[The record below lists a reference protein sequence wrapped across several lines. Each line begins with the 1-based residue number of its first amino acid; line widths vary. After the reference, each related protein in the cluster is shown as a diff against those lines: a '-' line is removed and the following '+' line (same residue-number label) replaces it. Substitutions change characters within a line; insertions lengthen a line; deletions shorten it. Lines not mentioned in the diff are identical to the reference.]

1 MGGEWAIAVYSM
13 ERAMGS
19 LLLMMG
25 EICCLELASREEA
38 TYTCNGGDIQ
48 GTVSLTVA

>member
-1 MGGEWAIAVYSM
+1 MGGKWAIAIYSI

-19 LLLMMG
+19 LLMIGG

-38 TYTCNGGDIQ
+38 TYTCNGGDVQ